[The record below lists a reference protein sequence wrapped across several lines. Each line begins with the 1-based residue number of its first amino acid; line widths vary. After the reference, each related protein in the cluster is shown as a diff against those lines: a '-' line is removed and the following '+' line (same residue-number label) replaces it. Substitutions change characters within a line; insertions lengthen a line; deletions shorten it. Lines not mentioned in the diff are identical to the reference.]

1 MMIDLDGH
9 IEGPITVTRDTA
21 LWGIVTGDVT
31 VKADVRVQLYGKVRG
46 NLIVERGGVA
56 VLHGAV
62 SGAVINHGAHVVISG
77 KAGSVQDLGDP
88 PTQITRDAIV
98 ASRDDP

>member
-9 IEGPITVTRDTA
+9 IEGPITVFRDTA

-31 VKADVRVQLYGKVRG
+31 VKADVRLQHYGKVRG
-46 NLIVERGGVA
+46 NLIVERGGIA

-62 SGAVINHGAHVVISG
+62 SGAVINHGAHVVVSG

-88 PTQITRDAIV
+88 PAQITRDAVV